1 MAGALRQSVTGF
13 PAAGVLTF
21 SADFTDDLG
30 ACLPGSLLLWI
41 IAGDK
46 NSGTITPPTKTPN
59 MPFSDRT
66 ANVSQAL
73 AWGESTG
80 GETVLSGSVAANI
93 AGGQVWALEVVDTA
107 ARGPWRR
114 VGGKTDVDPLTDR
127 LTVVLDPITATTGEG
142 FGVAAAAADSVN
154 TAGTPAWTNSWTS
167 RRTTSSGGGQ
177 AGQWGA
183 TKAGL
188 AKGTTQGTTFTR
200 TGGTADNHSGLLAVF
215 ERVKIG
221 DGVADMGA
229 LGASGSGVRGV
240 VAPSGNAAEFG
251 ALIASGPGFRVV
263 KVLGGGVAVFGAL
276 ESAGSGID
284 PPPTDLPLR
293 AGVPILELG
302 PRAGSPTMTAGWRAG
317 EPEVQ

>member
-1 MAGALRQSVTGF
+1 MAGALRQQATGF

-21 SADFTDDLG
+21 SASFASDLG
-30 ACLPGSLLLWI
+30 ACLAGSLLLWI

-46 NSGTITPPTKTPN
+46 NSGTIVQPADTPN

-73 AWGESTG
+73 AWGESDG
-80 GETVLSGSVAANI
+80 GEIVLSGSVAANI
-93 AGGQVWALEVVDTA
+93 AGGQVWILEVVDTDR
-107 ARGPWRR
+107 RGPWRR

-127 LTVVLDPITATTGEG
+127 LTAILDPITATTADG

-154 TAGTPAWTNSWTS
+154 TAGTPAWSNAWTS

-188 AKGTTQGTTFTR
+188 AKGTTVGTTFTR
-200 TGGTADNHSGLLAVF
+200 TSGTADNHSGLLAVF
-215 ERVKIG
+215 ERMAIG
-221 DGVADMGA
+221 DG
-229 LGASGSGVRGV
+229 
-240 VAPSGNAAEFG
+240 AA
-251 ALIASGPGFRVV
+251 
-263 KVLGGGVAVFGAL
+263 VLGGLGGSGTGKTRVKASASSAGLGALAADGLGFRIVNVDGGGSALLGAL
-276 ESAGSGID
+276 EATGYGVD

-293 AGVPILELG
+293 PGVPVLG
-302 PRAGSPTMTAGWRAG
+302 AGYSGGAPTITGGMHAGP
-317 EPEVQ
+317 PEVR